1 MKIVIVGA
9 GKVGEVL
16 CRDLSSEGYDIVLIE
31 INRERLSYIIDI
43 ADITGVVGNGAAHDT
58 QIEAGVDSAD
68 VFIAVSE
75 HDEIN
80 IIASIIAKKLGAKH
94 TIARVRSPEY
104 STNMT
109 FAQRELGISV
119 MINPEKESAKAI
131 TDVLKFPSSFIV
143 ETFMQNKVHIV
154 GFDVIEGNPIIDK
167 SLMEINITDEKILIC
182 VVERN
187 GEIHIPDGRFVIRL
201 GDKIHVTGT
210 VKAINE
216 FILKCNYSTKR
227 MRNIMI
233 IGGGDMAYYLGKE
246 LSSKGIRFKII
257 EINEERADFLS
268 QSFPNAIIIHGDGTR
283 QELLMEQRIESY
295 DAVVAGT
302 PIDEE
307 NIILSLFS
315 ASAGVSK
322 NITKIS
328 RNLLKPIADKLELDT
343 IITPKKIIA
352 DSIIRYVRSVDNI
365 MGSRVVN
372 LHRLVDEEVE
382 AIQFL
387 ISEES
392 KAIGIPL
399 KDLKTKPS
407 ILFACIKR
415 GDSIIYP
422 GGNDFILKG
431 DQVLVVTKEKYMDEF
446 DKVLE

>member
-1 MKIVIVGA
+1 
-9 GKVGEVL
+9 
-16 CRDLSSEGYDIVLIE
+16 
-31 INRERLSYIIDI
+31 
-43 ADITGVVGNGAAHDT
+43 
-58 QIEAGVDSAD
+58 
-68 VFIAVSE
+68 
-75 HDEIN
+75 
-80 IIASIIAKKLGAKH
+80 
-94 TIARVRSPEY
+94 
-104 STNMT
+104 
-109 FAQRELGISV
+109 
-119 MINPEKESAKAI
+119 
-131 TDVLKFPSSFIV
+131 
-143 ETFMQNKVHIV
+143 
-154 GFDVIEGNPIIDK
+154 
-167 SLMEINITDEKILIC
+167 
-182 VVERN
+182 
-187 GEIHIPDGRFVIRL
+187 
-201 GDKIHVTGT
+201 
-210 VKAINE
+210 
-216 FILKCNYSTKR
+216 
-227 MRNIMI
+227 
-233 IGGGDMAYYLGKE
+233 MAYYLGKE

-343 IITPKKIIA
+343 VITPKKIIA